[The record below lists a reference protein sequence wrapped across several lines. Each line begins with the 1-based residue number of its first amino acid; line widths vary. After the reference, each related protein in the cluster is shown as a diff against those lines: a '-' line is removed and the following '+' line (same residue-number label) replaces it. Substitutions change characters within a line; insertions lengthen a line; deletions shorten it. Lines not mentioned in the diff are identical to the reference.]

1 MAHGRVRIPSVHDL
15 DIHDLGRFPFP
26 LDSRQI
32 VFDLVV
38 VNLPNDLVV
47 ARCGVQF
54 G

>member
-1 MAHGRVRIPSVHDL
+1 MGASVYPSVHDL

-38 VNLPNDLVV
+38 VNLPSYLVG
-47 ARCGVQF
+47 CGIEF